1 MKSIDVIE
9 LNKYP
14 QHILGIDGQILQLV
28 YMPVYMPVDAQQDS
42 MSIAGLMQAI
52 QSQDQRLTPVQGAHF
67 PPQISLQ
74 TNNFFSSGPAMTRL

>member
-28 YMPVYMPVDAQQDS
+28 YMPVYMPVDAPQNS
-42 MSIAGLMQAI
+42 MTIAGLMQAM
-52 QSQDQRLTPVQGAHF
+52 QSQD
-67 PPQISLQ
+67 
-74 TNNFFSSGPAMTRL
+74 